1 MIAPDSLDEH
11 VLQVL
16 CGLRMMAQLEARL
29 GQEKWAK
36 VLPEVDDL
44 IERINAENALRG

>member
-1 MIAPDSLDEH
+1 MMMNAPDSLTEH
-11 VLQVL
+11 TLQML

-36 VLPEVDDL
+36 VLPEIDDL
-44 IERINAENALRG
+44 IERITAETA